1 MYRAASVNAGLLRA
15 AAAQL
20 PPGVTL
26 EIVVP
31 HLPMY
36 DGDVEAKGV
45 PPAVKAFC
53 AQARPLFLRSR
64 KRQWERPRHCLR

>member
-36 DGDVEAKGV
+36 DGDVEAKG
-45 PPAVKAFC
+45 AADR
-53 AQARPLFLRSR
+53 ARTAA
-64 KRQWERPRHCLR
+64 EAEAAAAA